1 MAGTATPDIS
11 VVMPVYNA
19 EQYLREAVDSILAQ
33 TYESFELIAS
43 NDGSTD
49 GTRDIL
55 EEYAG
60 RDNRVHILNR
70 ANTGIVGALNDGL
83 AVARAQFIARMDA
96 DDRSLPQRFEKQ
108 IRYLHDHRECVAVG
122 CRALMIDPDGD
133 PLGPFGDFCADHEQI
148 EPELLAGNGSA
159 MVHPSLMV
167 RRETINAIGGYREQY
182 QFAEDLDL
190 FLRLGERG
198 RLANLPDMLLD
209 YRQHGGSV
217 CDARGSLQE
226 RLLAAILKETY
237 ARRGLPGEPIDLV
250 MARPTSE
257 WGVRLRWLNL
267 AHEAGYD
274 RTARKHAY
282 ALLRRN
288 PLSVR
293 AWRVVFR
300 AWIGIENAGRI
311 RSMMNLLTGRPR
323 STGKTA
329 DT

>member
-133 PLGPFGDFCADHEQI
+133 PLGPFGKFVADHEQI
-148 EPELLAGNGSA
+148 DAELMAANGGA
-159 MVHPSLMV
+159 IVHPAVMM
-167 RRETINAIGGYREQY
+167 RRDAVDAIGRYRDLPVC
-182 QFAEDLDL
+182 EDLDL
-190 FLRLGERG
+190 FLRLTDVGI
-198 RLANLPDMLLD
+198 LANLSKFLFE
-209 YRQHGGSV
+209 YRQHGSSICDTQGVRQPEVAETVIREV
-217 CDARGSLQE
+217 C
-226 RLLAAILKETY
+226 
-237 ARRGLPGEPIDLV
+237 ARRGIEWKPIKLF
-250 MARPTSE
+250 APRPTSE

-282 ALLRRN
+282 ALLRHN